1 MRSRPLLVG
10 PLLRDAI
17 DFVDQLR
24 QAIGFCQK
32 GRFNGESAL
41 MKPAR
46 TARCEYDAE
55 IRLHVERSGGEIAS
69 ISSAKINIRE
79 QNIHSLMREDHLGL
93 LSAGRG
99 QDRKPRLLQS
109 FRRDGP
115 KDQFI
120 LYHEDAPVARIGEL
134 APVLRLSAPERRDG
148 DHAVRPSL
156 SSPG

>member
-32 GRFNGESAL
+32 GRSNGESAL

-69 ISSAKINIRE
+69 ISSAKINICE
-79 QNIHSLMREDHLGL
+79 QNIHH
-93 LSAGRG
+93 
-99 QDRKPRLLQS
+99 
-109 FRRDGP
+109 
-115 KDQFI
+115 
-120 LYHEDAPVARIGEL
+120 HEDAPAARIGEL